1 MQLLHPKGRF
11 VQAIFDASFVTLFNA
26 TFVEIGNWRRF
37 IMAISLR
44 FGCDMC
50 CNWMLLKPGTGN
62 REPGTGNGE
71 QESGNERSAVFHLK
85 IQNGGR
91 ENSPVEKRT
100 TQVAKSTANLS

>member
-1 MQLLHPKGRF
+1 MTFKINPQKNNLTQITCKPFNSTFLSSK
-11 VQAIFDASFVTLFNA
+11 QDVTKTRN
-26 TFVEIGNWRRF
+26 G
-37 IMAISLR
+37 
-44 FGCDMC
+44 
-50 CNWMLLKPGTGN
+50 
-62 REPGTGNGE
+62 EPGTGNGE

>member
-1 MQLLHPKGRF
+1 MVRGALRGANGGIGWSHIWLGGR
-11 VQAIFDASFVTLFNA
+11 I
-26 TFVEIGNWRRF
+26 R
-37 IMAISLR
+37 
-44 FGCDMC
+44 
-50 CNWMLLKPGTGN
+50 MLLKPGTGN

>member
-1 MQLLHPKGRF
+1 MGSPVTESSCFERRQGL
-11 VQAIFDASFVTLFNA
+11 IFTSLSYRNWKCYSFLSESPTHYASENWFERDVTKTRN
-26 TFVEIGNWRRF
+26 G
-37 IMAISLR
+37 
-44 FGCDMC
+44 
-50 CNWMLLKPGTGN
+50 
-62 REPGTGNGE
+62 EPGTGNGE